1 MFQNFRISHRPRH
14 KSVRGYLFF
23 LPEFVMKLTSK
34 LRRDWHYYAFAI
46 GLIFILNGVV
56 GLLGFEAKGWQTYAV
71 GLVSWVIS
79 FWLAGMII
87 RRRPEETTADETE
100 TAKTPD

>member
-1 MFQNFRISHRPRH
+1 
-14 KSVRGYLFF
+14 
-23 LPEFVMKLTSK
+23 MKLTSK

-71 GLVSWVIS
+71 GLVTWVIG
-79 FWLAGMII
+79 FWLAGLII
-87 RRRPEETTADETE
+87 RRRPEETTAEETE
-100 TAKTPD
+100 TAKRID